1 MSDSPS
7 TADDLAIAI
16 EDMQFAW
23 PGRDGFTL
31 GIEEF
36 ALRRGESAVLV
47 GPSGGGKS
55 TLLGLI
61 TGVLTPKS
69 GAVRIL
75 QQDLSNLSGAKR
87 DKFRAD
93 HMGIIFQQFNLLPYL
108 SVMDNILLPLRFSQ
122 QRRETAG
129 ATDAERR
136 ETVHTLL
143 SNLGIDPEDLAGR
156 TAARLSVGQQQRIAA
171 ARAFLGEPQL
181 IIADEP
187 TSALDE
193 GRQAEFLDQ
202 LFAQQKRTGAA
213 LLMVSHDSRVAERF
227 DRVVR
232 LEDLAAKAAKAGT
245 ATAKPVGPSAGK
257 AA

>member
-1 MSDSPS
+1 MSDRPS
-7 TADDLAIAI
+7 TADELAIAI

-23 PGRDGFTL
+23 PGRDGFVL
-31 GIEEF
+31 GIEDF
-36 ALRRGESAVLV
+36 TLRRGESAVLV

-69 GAVRIL
+69 GSVWVL
-75 QQDLSNLSGAKR
+75 HQDLAALSGAKR

-108 SVMDNILLPLRFSQ
+108 SVMDNILLPLRFSR

-129 ATDAERR
+129 ATDGDRR
-136 ETVHTLL
+136 NTVHTLL

-156 TAARLSVGQQQRIAA
+156 KAARLSVGQQQRIAA

-232 LEDLAAKAAKAGT
+232 LEDLASNAAQPGT
-245 ATAKPVGPSAGK
+245 SRPVGTTGGK

>member
-1 MSDSPS
+1 MSNSEPS
-7 TADDLAIAI
+7 SDAAAIAI
-16 EDMQFAW
+16 SGMQFAW
-23 PGRDGFTL
+23 PGRDAFSMT
-31 GIEEF
+31 IEAF
-36 ALRRGESAVLV
+36 ALNKGESAVMV

-61 TGVLTPKS
+61 TGVLTPQS
-69 GAVRIL
+69 GTVTVL
-75 QQDLSNLSGAKR
+75 DQDLAALSGAGR
-87 DKFRAD
+87 DQFRAD
-93 HMGIIFQQFNLLPYL
+93 NMGIIFQHFNLLPYL
-108 SVMDNILLPLRFSQ
+108 SVLDNVLLPLRFSAERRERTGATDEH
-122 QRRETAG
+122 RRETARVIL
-129 ATDAERR
+129 T
-136 ETVHTLL
+136 
-143 SNLGIDPEDLAGR
+143 NLGIEATSLIER
-156 TAARLSVGQQQRIAA
+156 KAARLSVGQQQRIAA
-171 ARAFLGEPQL
+171 ARAFLGEPQI

-232 LEDLAAKAAKAGT
+232 LDELMG
-245 ATAKPVGPSAGK
+245 KPNEQLNGK